1 MSISIRYIPV
11 ILSGLVV
18 IIGLNA
24 FAIIRDNKMWDKLD
38 QRNVH
43 IEHLIEET
51 N

>member
-1 MSISIRYIPV
+1 MNNSISYIP
-11 ILSGLVV
+11 IKLSGLVV
-18 IIGLNA
+18 VIGLNA

-38 QRNVH
+38 QRNAH

>member
-1 MSISIRYIPV
+1 MTINIRYIPI

-18 IIGLNA
+18 VIGLNA

-38 QRNVH
+38 QRNAQ

>member
-1 MSISIRYIPV
+1 MNISIRYIPI

-18 IIGLNA
+18 VIGLNA

-38 QRNVH
+38 QRNAQ
-43 IEHLIEET
+43 IEHLIEEA

>member
-1 MSISIRYIPV
+1 MNISIRYIPV

-18 IIGLNA
+18 VIGLNA

-38 QRNVH
+38 QRNAY
-43 IEHLIEET
+43 IEHLIEEA

>member
-1 MSISIRYIPV
+1 MISIRYIPI

-38 QRNVH
+38 QRNAQ
-43 IEHLIEET
+43 IEHLMEAS

>member
-1 MSISIRYIPV
+1 MNICIRYIAF

-18 IIGLNA
+18 VIGLNA

-38 QRNVH
+38 QRNAQ

>member
-1 MSISIRYIPV
+1 MTISIRYIPI

-18 IIGLNA
+18 VIGLNA

-43 IEHLIEET
+43 IEHLMEAS

>member
-18 IIGLNA
+18 IIGLNT
-24 FAIIRDNKMWDKLD
+24 FAIIRDNKMWDQLD
-38 QRNVH
+38 QRNAQ
-43 IEHLIEET
+43 IEQQMEAL

>member
-1 MSISIRYIPV
+1 MSISIRYIPI

-18 IIGLNA
+18 VIGLNA

-38 QRNVH
+38 QRNAH

>member
-1 MSISIRYIPV
+1 MTISIRYIPI

-18 IIGLNA
+18 VIGLNA
-24 FAIIRDNKMWDKLD
+24 LVIIRDNKMWDKLD
-38 QRNVH
+38 QRNAH

>member
-1 MSISIRYIPV
+1 MSISIRYIPI

-18 IIGLNA
+18 VIGLNA

-38 QRNVH
+38 QRNAQ
-43 IEHLIEET
+43 IEHLIEEA